1 MTGDASTKNAIHQ
14 QYFEQTSRALK
25 NHVDTFLQQLDE
37 LSEKALAKDL
47 NEHPRIP
54 LILRH
59 NEFVRETFLT
69 VKDRIDPMV
78 LESAGGDW

>member
-1 MTGDASTKNAIHQ
+1 
-14 QYFEQTSRALK
+14 
-25 NHVDTFLQQLDE
+25 
-37 LSEKALAKDL
+37 LAKDL

-59 NEFVRETFLT
+59 NDFVRETFLT